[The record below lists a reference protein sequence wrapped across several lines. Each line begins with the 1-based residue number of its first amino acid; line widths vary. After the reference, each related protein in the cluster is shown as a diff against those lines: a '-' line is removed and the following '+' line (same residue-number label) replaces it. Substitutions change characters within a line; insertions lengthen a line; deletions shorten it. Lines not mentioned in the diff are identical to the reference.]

1 MDREQKTYDGMTNLP
16 DRMTFFADVKG
27 FGSKLKEGERL
38 PIVLIQLTRLIN
50 VNRKYG
56 VKAGDRL
63 LMEIARHLEE
73 KYPGYEAYRIANSR
87 FVLLGPGGDGQGVEE
102 LVESLHRRFK
112 QTWPVVQ
119 EKETCDI
126 PVKALLVQFYGD
138 LPEFQLYPVAH
149 LHVVA
154 GPDGPA
160 VDGHPLV
167 VAGLV
172 GHRPPLDQP
181 GHLQPLV

>member
-102 LVESLHRRFK
+102 LVESLHQRFK

-126 PVKALLVQFYGD
+126 PVKALLVQFYGEPQDTEND
-138 LPEFQLYPVAH
+138 LLDKMNYAISVIADK
-149 LHVVA
+149 
-154 GPDGPA
+154 GKDG
-160 VDGHPLV
+160 VIFFTGKFR
-167 VAGLV
+167 
-172 GHRPPLDQP
+172 RPWSISSM
-181 GHLQPLV
+181 